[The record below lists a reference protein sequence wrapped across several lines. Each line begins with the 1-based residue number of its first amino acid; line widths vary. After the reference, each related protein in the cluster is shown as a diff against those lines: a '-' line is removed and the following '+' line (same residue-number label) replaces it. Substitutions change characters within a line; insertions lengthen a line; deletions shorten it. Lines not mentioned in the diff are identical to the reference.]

1 MAGKVVL
8 DFEKPLYELEE
19 KLSEMRVYL
28 KSGEVD
34 SMSEG
39 RQGLKREIEALEA
52 KVESL
57 RKTIYK
63 NLTRWQK
70 VQLARHPERP
80 YTLDYIYMMMKD
92 FVELSG

>member
-19 KLSEMRVYL
+19 KLNEMRVYL
-28 KSGEVD
+28 KSGEID

-39 RQGLKREIEALEA
+39 RAGLRREIEALEA

-63 NLTRWQK
+63 NLTQAGRCR
-70 VQLARHPERP
+70 VC
-80 YTLDYIYMMMKD
+80 
-92 FVELSG
+92 G